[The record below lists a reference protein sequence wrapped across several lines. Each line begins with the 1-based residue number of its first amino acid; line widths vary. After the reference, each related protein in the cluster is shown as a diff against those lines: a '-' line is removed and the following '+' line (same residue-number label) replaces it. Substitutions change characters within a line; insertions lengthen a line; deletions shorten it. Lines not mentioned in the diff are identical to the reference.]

1 MDIGKLQ
8 QAIEGIRRHLA
19 AGDKEA
25 AIALLS
31 ESMGVHRKAAEQ
43 AIEQMVS
50 NQPAAVSQTVE
61 LNEEDVGR
69 QIRQILQ
76 AVPGGA
82 VAGTILRFAGLDL
95 SKIAGAVTIEG
106 EGSSKTVHMTLPT
119 MRLPG
124 SSQREAAEPV
134 DAPAGQPAR
143 APDESPRHVSVLDR
157 PHDRTVERTRGLGIV
172 GLAVLLLALA
182 AAAAVAVILLR
193 QG

>member
-19 AGDKEA
+19 AGDREA
-25 AIALLS
+25 AIALFS
-31 ESMGVHRKAAEQ
+31 ESMGIDRKAAEQ
-43 AIEQMVS
+43 AVEHMAS
-50 NQPAAVSQTVE
+50 NQPAAGSQTVE
-61 LNEEDVGR
+61 LNAEEVGR

-76 AVPGGA
+76 AVPGGGM
-82 VAGTILRFAGLDL
+82 AGTILRFAGLDL

-106 EGSSKTVHMTLPT
+106 EGSRKTVHMTLPT

-124 SSQREAAEPV
+124 GDKREAVEPV
-134 DAPAGQPAR
+134 DAPAGPPAR
-143 APDESPRHVSVLDR
+143 APDERPRHVNVLDR

-172 GLAVLLLALA
+172 GAAVLLLVLA

>member
-8 QAIEGIRRHLA
+8 QAIEGIRCHLA

-25 AIALLS
+25 AIAHFS
-31 ESMGVHRKAAEQ
+31 ESMGIDRKAAER

-50 NQPAAVSQTVE
+50 NQPTADSQTAE
-61 LNEEDVGR
+61 LSAEEVGR

-95 SKIAGAVTIEG
+95 SKIAGAVTIES
-106 EGSSKTVHMTLPT
+106 EGSRKTVHMTLPT

-124 SSQREAAEPV
+124 GDKREVAEPV
-134 DAPAGQPAR
+134 DAPAGTPAS
-143 APDESPRHVSVLDR
+143 APDDRRHVSVLDR
-157 PHDRTVERTRGLGIV
+157 PHGRTVERTRGLGIR

-182 AAAAVAVILLR
+182 VAAAVAVILLR
-193 QG
+193 RG

>member
-25 AIALLS
+25 AIAHFS
-31 ESMGVHRKAAEQ
+31 ESMGIDRKAAER

-50 NQPAAVSQTVE
+50 NQPTADSQTAE
-61 LNEEDVGR
+61 LSAEEVGR

-95 SKIAGAVTIEG
+95 SKIAGAVTIES
-106 EGSSKTVHMTLPT
+106 EGSRKTVHMTLPT

-124 SSQREAAEPV
+124 GDKREAAEPV
-134 DAPAGQPAR
+134 DAPAGPPAS
-143 APDESPRHVSVLDR
+143 APDDRRHVSVLDR
-157 PHDRTVERTRGLGIV
+157 PHGRTVERTRGLGIR

-182 AAAAVAVILLR
+182 VAAAVAVILLR
-193 QG
+193 RG

>member
-25 AIALLS
+25 AIAHFS
-31 ESMGVHRKAAEQ
+31 ESMGVDRKAAEQ
-43 AIEQMVS
+43 AIEQMAS
-50 NQPAAVSQTVE
+50 NQSVAVSQTVE
-61 LNEEDVGR
+61 LNAEDVGR
-69 QIRQILQ
+69 QIREILQ
-76 AVPGGA
+76 TVPGGG

-95 SKIAGAVTIEG
+95 AKIAGAVAIES
-106 EGSSKTVHMTLPT
+106 EGSRKTIHMTLPT

-124 SSQREAAEPV
+124 GGQGEAAEPV
-134 DAPAGQPAR
+134 EAPAGPPAH
-143 APDESPRHVSVLDR
+143 APEESPRHVSVLDS
-157 PHDRTVERTRGLGIV
+157 PHARTVERTRGLGIV
-172 GLAVLLLALA
+172 GAAVLLLVLA

>member
-25 AIALLS
+25 AIAHFS
-31 ESMGVHRKAAEQ
+31 ESMGIDRKAAER

-50 NQPAAVSQTVE
+50 NQPTADSQTAE
-61 LNEEDVGR
+61 LSAEEVGR

-95 SKIAGAVTIEG
+95 SKIASAVTIES
-106 EGSSKTVHMTLPT
+106 EGSRKTVHMTLPT

-124 SSQREAAEPV
+124 GDKREAAEPV
-134 DAPAGQPAR
+134 DAPAGPPAS
-143 APDESPRHVSVLDR
+143 APDDRPRHVSVLDR
-157 PHDRTVERTRGLGIV
+157 PHGRTVERTRGLGIR

-182 AAAAVAVILLR
+182 VAAAVAVILLR
-193 QG
+193 RG